1 MSSYFYRFVL
11 LIFAVNII
19 YSQNDNNN
27 SNELE
32 KCYYQEAEE
41 EIKEWIIIQS
51 LLTENRYDEVEN
63 FLSDNN
69 YFLQDDQSYFK
80 ISEKYISQDNSQMW
94 LNIAKTLRI
103 ETGAA
108 SKFKDEDYADNLTII
123 ELILVNDC
131 FNNISDLKEYIT
143 EMIYNKMNLG
153 FPFNMFTSYKL
164 SMERSR
170 NVIEGKFIINEIDKY
185 NFEIINKEKNE
196 SIRFNA
202 SNFYMLPDEMQPE
215 DKSITKILYRG
226 LGLNSGLMFNLVEK
240 ENETNQM
247 GKLQIIIA
255 SWRNN
260 KELSNRK
267 KFNLRMFDAIPGLND
282 IIWDDN

>member
-1 MSSYFYRFVL
+1 MLRFVL

>member
-1 MSSYFYRFVL
+1 MLRFVL

-153 FPFNMFTSYKL
+153 FPFNMFTSHKL

-260 KELSNRK
+260 
-267 KFNLRMFDAIPGLND
+267 
-282 IIWDDN
+282 

>member
-1 MSSYFYRFVL
+1 MLRFVL

-153 FPFNMFTSYKL
+153 LPFNMFTSYKL